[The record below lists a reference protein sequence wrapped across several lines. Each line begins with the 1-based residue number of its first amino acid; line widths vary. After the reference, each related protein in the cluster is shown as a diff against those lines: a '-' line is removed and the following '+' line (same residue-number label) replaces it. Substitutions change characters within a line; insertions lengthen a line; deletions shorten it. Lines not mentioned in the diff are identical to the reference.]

1 MMHIV
6 TNSAQ
11 KELPCGGP
19 GIVVNNLLE
28 ALDGTVD
35 FTYHIG
41 STPHMGVPSEEATT
55 LTLQYY
61 DAESRGELHS
71 IILPDMPAWMI
82 NHIERG
88 DLVQVVDSTKK
99 ITIELTSQMR
109 ELN

>member
-19 GIVVNNLLE
+19 GIVLNNLLE

-35 FTYHIG
+35 FTYHIE
-41 STPHMGVPSEEATT
+41 STPHMGVPSEDATT

-61 DAESRGELHS
+61 DAECRGEIYS
-71 IILPDMPAWMI
+71 IILPDMPTWMI

-88 DLVQVVDSTKK
+88 DLVRVVDLKK
-99 ITIELTSQMR
+99 KSLLSS
-109 ELN
+109 LAK